1 MHAHDAPVGVLSMKR
16 AITIAHMTI
25 RISGVLLVL
34 LGIAIWTGRADGVI
48 PVHQL
53 LGFVLVLS
61 LWTLSFLAAR
71 AGVPMQWVALAVA
84 WGLVAP
90 ILGLTQ
96 EGLLTGGLH
105 WTIQVL
111 HLLIGLGAIGMG
123 ENLARRIQEAGSR
136 QVGVA

>member
-1 MHAHDAPVGVLSMKR
+1 MKR
-16 AITIAHMTI
+16 AITIAQMTI
-25 RISGVLLVL
+25 RISGLLLIL

-48 PVHQL
+48 PVHEL

-61 LWTLSFLAAR
+61 LWALSYLAAR
-71 AGVPMQWVALAVA
+71 AGVRMQWVALAVA

-96 EGLLTGGLH
+96 EGLFAGDWH

-111 HLLIGLGAIGMG
+111 HLLIGVGAIAMG
-123 ENLARRIQEAGSR
+123 ENLARLIHATGPP

>member
-1 MHAHDAPVGVLSMKR
+1 MEAQETQVGGLSMKR

-25 RISGVLLVL
+25 RISGVLLLL

-48 PVHQL
+48 PIHKL

-71 AGVPMQWVALAVA
+71 AGVPMKWVALAVA
-84 WGLVAP
+84 WGLAAP

-96 EGLLTGGLH
+96 EGLLTGDWH

-123 ENLARRIQEAGSR
+123 ENLARRIQVAGPR
-136 QVGVA
+136 QVGAA

>member
-1 MHAHDAPVGVLSMKR
+1 MKR
-16 AITIAHMTI
+16 AITVAHMTI
-25 RISGVLLVL
+25 RISGVLLLL

-71 AGVPMQWVALAVA
+71 AGVQMKWVALAVA

-96 EGLLTGGLH
+96 EGLLTGGWH

>member
-1 MHAHDAPVGVLSMKR
+1 MKR
-16 AITIAHMTI
+16 AITVAHMTI
-25 RISGVLLVL
+25 RISGVLLLL

-71 AGVPMQWVALAVA
+71 AGVQMKWVALAVA

-96 EGLLTGGLH
+96 EGVLTGGWH

>member
-1 MHAHDAPVGVLSMKR
+1 
-16 AITIAHMTI
+16 MTI
-25 RISGVLLVL
+25 RISGVLLLL

-71 AGVPMQWVALAVA
+71 AGVQMKWVALAVA

-96 EGLLTGGLH
+96 EGLLTGGWH

>member
-1 MHAHDAPVGVLSMKR
+1 MKR

-25 RISGVLLVL
+25 RISGLLLLL
-34 LGIAIWTGRADGVI
+34 LGIAIWTGRADGMI

-53 LGFVLVLS
+53 FGFVLVLS

-96 EGLLTGGLH
+96 EGVLTGGWH

-123 ENLARRIQEAGSR
+123 ENLALRIRQAGPRLS
-136 QVGVA
+136 G

>member
-1 MHAHDAPVGVLSMKR
+1 MKR
-16 AITIAHMTI
+16 AITVAHMTI
-25 RISGVLLVL
+25 RISGLLLLL

-53 LGFVLVLS
+53 LGLVLVLS
-61 LWTLSFLAAR
+61 LWALSFLAAR

-96 EGLLTGGLH
+96 EGVLTGGWH

-123 ENLARRIQEAGSR
+123 ENLALRIRQAGPRLS
-136 QVGVA
+136 G

>member
-1 MHAHDAPVGVLSMKR
+1 MKR
-16 AITIAHMTI
+16 AITVAHMTI
-25 RISGVLLVL
+25 RISGLLLIL
-34 LGIAIWTGRADGVI
+34 LGIAIWTGRADGLI

-53 LGFVLVLS
+53 LGLVLVLA
-61 LWTLSFLAAR
+61 LWALSFLAAR

-84 WGLVAP
+84 WGFVAP

-96 EGLLTGGLH
+96 AGILAGDLH

-111 HLLIGLGAIGMG
+111 HLLIGIGAIGMG
-123 ENLARRIQEAGSR
+123 ENLARRIKVAGPP

>member
-1 MHAHDAPVGVLSMKR
+1 MKR
-16 AITIAHMTI
+16 ATTIAHMTI
-25 RISGVLLVL
+25 RISGVLLLL

-48 PVHQL
+48 PVHEL
-53 LGFVLVLS
+53 LGFILVLS

-71 AGVPMQWVALAVA
+71 AGVPMKWVVLAVA

-96 EGLLTGGLH
+96 EGLLTGGWH

-123 ENLARRIQEAGSR
+123 ENLALRIHQAGPR
-136 QVGVA
+136 PVGVA

>member
-1 MHAHDAPVGVLSMKR
+1 MKR

-25 RISGVLLVL
+25 RISGLLLLL

-71 AGVPMQWVALAVA
+71 AGVQMQWVALAVA

-96 EGLLTGGLH
+96 EGLFTGGWH

-123 ENLARRIQEAGSR
+123 ENLAVRIQQAGPR
-136 QVGVA
+136 PVGVA

>member
-1 MHAHDAPVGVLSMKR
+1 MKR
-16 AITIAHMTI
+16 TITIAHMTI
-25 RISGVLLVL
+25 RISGLLLIL
-34 LGIAIWTGRADGVI
+34 LGIAVWTGRADGVI
-48 PVHQL
+48 PVHEL

-71 AGVPMQWVALAVA
+71 AGVPMQWVALAVV

-96 EGLLTGGLH
+96 EGLLAGDWH

-123 ENLARRIQEAGSR
+123 ENLARLIHAAGSR

>member
-1 MHAHDAPVGVLSMKR
+1 MKR
-16 AITIAHMTI
+16 AITVAHMTI
-25 RISGVLLVL
+25 RISGVLLLL
-34 LGIAIWTGRADGVI
+34 LGIAIWTGRADGLI

-71 AGVPMQWVALAVA
+71 AGVQMKWVALAVA

-96 EGLLTGGLH
+96 EGLLTGGWH

-123 ENLARRIQEAGSR
+123 EILARRIQEAGSR

>member
-1 MHAHDAPVGVLSMKR
+1 MKR

-25 RISGVLLVL
+25 RISGLLLLL

-53 LGFVLVLS
+53 LGFILVLS

-96 EGLLTGGLH
+96 EGLLTGGWH

-123 ENLARRIQEAGSR
+123 ENLALRIRKAGPR
-136 QVGVA
+136 PVGVA